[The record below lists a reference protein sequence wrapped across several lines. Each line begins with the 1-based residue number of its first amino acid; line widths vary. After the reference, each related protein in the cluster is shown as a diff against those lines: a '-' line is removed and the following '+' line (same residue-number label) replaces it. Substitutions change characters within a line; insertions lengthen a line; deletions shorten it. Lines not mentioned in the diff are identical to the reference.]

1 MQALEIDTHNVI
13 AIFFLKI
20 RVTYMYELVKRNI
33 KFYGL

>member
-20 RVTYMYELVKRNI
+20 RVTYMYELI
-33 KFYGL
+33 K